1 MNRRFLLISVLFM
14 VMAIV
19 PPAQS
24 APRDYAS
31 LRKAADAF
39 AEKSQPGSK
48 LWRIDLTGSYDGGSL
63 QIQEG
68 EFHYFLLGK
77 PSTSSPSPS
86 GLDLL
91 SAKVKSLEGMHLPQI
106 DRGSDSET
114 LGLHVVE
121 KWQMAPVPGNIL
133 SPDDALR
140 RLNRPLR
147 GDPYHVRISAEARRA
162 GHRGLLDLKL
172 VQVGAAVADSSR
184 NMTQWGSLADA
195 LGVRRGDVDVFARTA
210 PLGKW
215 IWWTVVE
222 QDRPY
227 PGSDPR
233 GPGTP
238 RRVRE
243 YIYIDA
249 VSGKATSH
257 CQGPSP
263 SPIPCQ
269 EEAAPGIPPRADSLL
284 GVTGEVK
291 SASAGRLVIVTDRDM
306 SASLR
311 KGTEMTFELNQ
322 PHLRSFN
329 LRSGDYVTIKYEN
342 QSGRMIA
349 HEITLRP
356 LGYR

>member
-1 MNRRFLLISVLFM
+1 M

-39 AEKSQPGSK
+39 AATSKPGSK

-77 PSTSSPSPS
+77 PSTFSPT

-91 SAKVKSLEGMHLPQI
+91 SAQVKSLEGMHLPQI
-106 DRGSDSET
+106 DRGSDSI
-114 LGLHVVE
+114 LGMGGVE
-121 KWQMAPVPGNIL
+121 KWQLAPVPGNIL

-147 GDPYHVRISAEARRA
+147 GDPYHGRISAEARRA

-184 NMTQWGSLADA
+184 NGTQWQSLADA
-195 LGVRRGDVDVFARTA
+195 LGVRRGDVDFFARTA
-210 PLGKW
+210 PVGKW

-227 PGSDPR
+227 PGSNPR

-243 YIYIDA
+243 SIYIDA

-269 EEAAPGIPPRADSLL
+269 EEAAPGIQPREESLL

-306 SASLR
+306 SATLR

-329 LRSGDYVTIKYEN
+329 LQSGDYVTIRYEK